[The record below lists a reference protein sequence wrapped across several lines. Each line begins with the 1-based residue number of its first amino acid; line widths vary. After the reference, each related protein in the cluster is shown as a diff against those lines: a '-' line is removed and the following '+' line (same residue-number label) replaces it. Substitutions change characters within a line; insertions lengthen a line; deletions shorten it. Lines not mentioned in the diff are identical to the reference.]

1 MVTLDN
7 IHQDKVGEI
16 KEKDIT
22 TYKDELAELTT
33 KRNELLKD
41 PSSQN
46 SGQIMNISE
55 RIRETEKNIDMLKSN
70 GFMKDYYL
78 EAGDILF
85 KYYEG
90 IENVE
95 TTRTDASPTDGGI
108 LSYLGT
114 ATDEETTG
122 DEVSDTSDTFDFFD
136 IPASRE
142 DLRHMYLKKIDV
154 VDETDTKKSTSKLK
168 SKPNVCAN
176 CKTELSHI
184 HAEGVVECKTC
195 GVLQNII
202 NDTDRASY
210 KDPPKESCY
219 YSYRRSNHFNEWIA
233 QFQGKETTQI
243 PRTVLVQVVNEIK
256 KERIHNLNEL
266 STQKVRSILK
276 KLKLNKYYEHIPHI
290 INQLNG
296 QPPPYMSRQ
305 TEEVL
310 RIMFQKI
317 QGPFLEFCPKKRK
330 NFLSYSYVLHKFV
343 ELLGMDELKPLFP
356 LLKSREKLASQDMIW
371 KKICEKVGWHFY
383 KSI

>member
-22 TYKDELAELTT
+22 AYKDELAELTT

-46 SGQIMNISE
+46 SAQIMNISE
-55 RIRETEKNIDMLKSN
+55 RIREIEKNIDMLKSN

-108 LSYLGT
+108 LSYLGM

-356 LLKSREKLASQDMIW
+356 LLKSREKLMQA
-371 KKICEKVGWHFY
+371 KT
-383 KSI
+383 

>member
-7 IHQDKVGEI
+7 IHREKVSSLKALNVEDYEKELDLLEEKKAKLMLDTTSKSSEELMTITEKIDEI
-16 KEKDIT
+16 KESIK
-22 TYKDELAELTT
+22 KA
-33 KRNELLKD
+33 
-41 PSSQN
+41 SSN
-46 SGQIMNISE
+46 SFVKE
-55 RIRETEKNIDMLKSN
+55 
-70 GFMKDYYL
+70 YYL

-95 TTRTDASPTDGGI
+95 STKKDAVTEDDGI
-108 LSYLGT
+108 MSYLVGKST
-114 ATDEETTG
+114 EKEEEKEEEEDLLYLDG
-122 DEVSDTSDTFDFFD
+122 
-136 IPASRE
+136 IASRE
-142 DLRHMYLKKIDV
+142 DLRRQYLKKIDNKDDHGSKKTTTKMSSGQV
-154 VDETDTKKSTSKLK
+154 VCE
-168 SKPNVCAN
+168 N
-176 CKTELSHI
+176 CNSELSHI
-184 HAEGVVECKTC
+184 PSEGVVECKKC

-202 NDTDRASY
+202 NDTDKASY

-243 PRTVLVQVVNEIK
+243 PRNVLVQVINEIK
-256 KERIHNLNEL
+256 KERIRDLNDL
-266 STQKVRSILK
+266 TTTKVRSILK

-343 ELLGMDELKPLFP
+343 ELLGMNHLKPLFP
-356 LLKSREKLASQDMIW
+356 LLKSREKLFLQDCIW
-371 KKICEKVGWHFY
+371 KKICERLDWEFH

>member
-16 KEKDIT
+16 KEKDID
-22 TYKDELAELTT
+22 TYKDELEELTT
-33 KRNELLKD
+33 KKTELLKD

-46 SGQIMNISE
+46 SAQIMNISE
-55 RIRETEKNIDMLKSN
+55 RIREIEKNIDMLKSN

-168 SKPNVCAN
+168 SKPNVCSN

-184 HAEGVVECKTC
+184 HTEGVVECKTC
-195 GVLQNII
+195 GVLHNII

-210 KDPPKESCY
+210 KIHQKSLVIILIDVLTILMNGLPNSKGKKQPKFQEQFWFKLLMKL
-219 YSYRRSNHFNEWIA
+219 RRRE
-233 QFQGKETTQI
+233 
-243 PRTVLVQVVNEIK
+243 
-256 KERIHNLNEL
+256 
-266 STQKVRSILK
+266 
-276 KLKLNKYYEHIPHI
+276 YI
-290 INQLNG
+290 I
-296 QPPPYMSRQ
+296 
-305 TEEVL
+305 
-310 RIMFQKI
+310 
-317 QGPFLEFCPKKRK
+317 
-330 NFLSYSYVLHKFV
+330 
-343 ELLGMDELKPLFP
+343 
-356 LLKSREKLASQDMIW
+356 
-371 KKICEKVGWHFY
+371 
-383 KSI
+383 